1 MKEAFVF
8 KRGGRMGPGEERQ
21 EVRGDKRKEGGRK
34 AVRLVQWR
42 GSGTGGGGPE
52 GVLRTRCSLTDQ
64 LVCV

>member
-8 KRGGRMGPGEERQ
+8 KGEEWGQERKERQ

-34 AVRLVQWR
+34 AVRLVQWQG

-52 GVLRTRCSLTDQ
+52 GVC
-64 LVCV
+64 